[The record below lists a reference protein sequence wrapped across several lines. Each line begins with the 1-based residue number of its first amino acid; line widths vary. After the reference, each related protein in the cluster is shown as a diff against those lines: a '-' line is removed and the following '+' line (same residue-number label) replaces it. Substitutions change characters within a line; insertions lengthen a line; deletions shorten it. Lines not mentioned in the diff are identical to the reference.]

1 MACKRLIILV
11 MLCVISIAA
20 YSQERPRQEGTELW
34 MGATLKMKVYKK
46 LRLDVEQQLRLEDH
60 ESGFDQTFT
69 EVGLRYKFSD
79 NFDIKGQYRYA
90 ITDDEHNE
98 GRWSIDLSYEYDINN
113 CPLDIGYRFRF
124 QDEKVDW
131 TGEKKT
137 YMRHRLT
144 LDYNLSKLVDPEFEY
159 EWFFKFNDNNE
170 FRRNRYTFSLQWKL
184 SKDAELVTF
193 FRLEDE
199 YNVKKPDRTYIVG
212 LAYSYDL
219 DLRKKKKSK

>member
-1 MACKRLIILV
+1 M
-11 MLCVISIAA
+11 
-20 YSQERPRQEGTELW
+20 
-34 MGATLKMKVYKK
+34 
-46 LRLDVEQQLRLEDH
+46 
-60 ESGFDQTFT
+60 
-69 EVGLRYKFSD
+69 
-79 NFDIKGQYRYA
+79 
-90 ITDDEHNE
+90 
-98 GRWSIDLSYEYDINN
+98 
-113 CPLDIGYRFRF
+113 DIGYRFRF